1 MLIKLSVSVFIGAL
15 LSVAVI
21 NPSNAQSTK
30 PTYFVQTGSG
40 FMPITGIDEFI
51 EGDRFGRV
59 GTLPFY
65 IEGGLVLGHFS
76 LGYYYG
82 HDNEKASGTFR
93 NFPKTG
99 AVHIHGLRL
108 GFRLFSMPNRV
119 NPFLSIMYSQT
130 NKLEVVP
137 NGFGLNNTSFHLGF
151 DTRLL
156 NNLYLNSRVGYGSSL
171 VEFGL
176 RYGFVIGKH

>member
-1 MLIKLSVSVFIGAL
+1 MLIKLFVSFFIGTL
-15 LSVAVI
+15 LSVVVI

-30 PTYFVQTGSG
+30 PTYFIQVGSG
-40 FMPITGIDEFI
+40 FIPITSIDEI
-51 EGDRFGRV
+51 VEGDKFGRV
-59 GTLPFY
+59 GALPFY
-65 IEGGLVLGHFS
+65 FEGGLMLGHFS

-82 HDNEKASGTFR
+82 HDNERASGTFR

-99 AVHIHGLRL
+99 PVHIHGLRL
-108 GFRLFSMPNRV
+108 GFRLFSKPKRV
-119 NPFLSIMYSQT
+119 NPFLAIMYSQT

-156 NNLYLNSRVGYGSSL
+156 DKLHLNSRIGYGSSL

-176 RYGFVIGKH
+176 RYSLGEAN